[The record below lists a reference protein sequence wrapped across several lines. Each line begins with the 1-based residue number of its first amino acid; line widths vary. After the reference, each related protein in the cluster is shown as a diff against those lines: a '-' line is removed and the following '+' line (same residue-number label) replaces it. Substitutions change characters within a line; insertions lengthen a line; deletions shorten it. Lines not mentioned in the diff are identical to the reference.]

1 MVLKVIVNLQVPESY
16 TDSKL
21 ESLTQNIMETRRG
34 KAGEW
39 STLFELLPSLHQ
51 FGSQL
56 FSCFYPSSLFCW
68 LLLCFSARTLYFSL
82 HWESVS
88 TIRSFLQQLLMLCI
102 LFPFTESM

>member
-56 FSCFYPSSLFCW
+56 FFMFLSKQFVLLAVALFFCTHTVFLIALGICF
-68 LLLCFSARTLYFSL
+68 
-82 HWESVS
+82 HH
-88 TIRSFLQQLLMLCI
+88 
-102 LFPFTESM
+102 